1 MANVYI
7 ETMEEDL
14 VLLKESLQNKSDKI
28 ASTLSIVHKI
38 KGGALQIGLS
48 SISQSAVVTE
58 YVGKLESPEYTKALS
73 KLADD
78 LEQSII
84 DVEHWKNNNSK

>member
-28 ASTLSIVHKI
+28 PSTLSIVHKI
-38 KGGALQIGLS
+38 KGGALQIGLT

-58 YVGKLESPEYTKALS
+58 YIGKLESPEYTKALS
-73 KLADD
+73 TLVNDI
-78 LEQSII
+78 EQSISDI
-84 DVEHWKNNNSK
+84 THWKNNNNK